1 MAISGIAAKPQ
12 APQAAQPL
20 SHPRRGGTQTPSIS
34 DVDAQN
40 SSAAST
46 HRATGRV
53 GGKVDISV

>member
-12 APQAAQPL
+12 TPQVAQPL
-20 SHPRRGGTQTPSIS
+20 SHPQRGGTQTPSIT

-53 GGKVDISV
+53 GGKVDMSV